1 MRGETQLLSARSVR
15 WLDVGVV
22 VWVVVW
28 ALLGVFVWQDITAQT
43 RLPADVIKI
52 GSAVEDTGQ
61 ALGVV
66 GGLPLVG
73 DRIGSFADRIE
84 TLGAEVVA
92 SGETSREGIRRVAVI
107 AGIAVGV
114 LPAAMALFL
123 YLPVRL
129 RWRRTVGS
137 VAGALETSSGDP
149 AFEQYLA
156 RRAIDAL
163 PWDEL
168 RAVTPDPWGSV
179 AGGDFRALADAEL
192 TRLGLRRP

>member
-1 MRGETQLLSARSVR
+1 MLGETQLFSARSVR

-28 ALLGVFVWQDITAQT
+28 ALLGVLVWQDITAQT

-52 GSAVEDTGQ
+52 GSAVKDTGQ

-73 DRIGSFADRIE
+73 ERIGAFADRIE
-84 TLGAEVVA
+84 GLGAEVVA

-123 YLPVRL
+123 YLPVRV
-129 RWRRTVGS
+129 RWRRAVGS
-137 VAGALETSSGDP
+137 VAGALATSSGDP

-168 RAVTPDPWGSV
+168 RAATPDPWQSV
-179 AGGDFRALADAEL
+179 AAGDFRALADAEL
-192 TRLGLRRP
+192 RRLGLRRP